1 MNLDEVMDKVLA
13 DSSGET
19 LEDYRAKKE
28 LRTKISRQASQYI
41 NTDSSLWPLITFNWD
56 LYKESQRFSL
66 DGEKETDF
74 KLYYPEGFLLGMV
87 ELLVFDRK
95 LCYFSRRNKGEL
107 WKVGRV
113 SSLAYLIVYLSE
125 RRPISPPL
133 VEPYGVDKVMLQGGH
148 HRYAIAKE
156 LKEKFIPIYIEP
168 RHKKKIDQIIDV
180 DWQNLI
186 GLTKEWRPSR
196 ILCNCRLD

>member
-56 LYKESQRFSL
+56 LSKEGQRFSL
-66 DGEKETDF
+66 DGENEVSF
-74 KLYYPEGFLLGMV
+74 KTHYPEGFTLGKV
-87 ELLVFDRK
+87 ELNTLDKK
-95 LCYFSRRNKGEL
+95 LCHFSRRNEGEL
-107 WKVGRV
+107 WKVGCK
-113 SSLAYLIVYLSE
+113 SSLAYLIVYLSQK
-125 RRPISPPL
+125 RPISPPIL
-133 VEPYGVDKVMLQGGH
+133 NPNINSEIMLQGGH

-156 LKEKFIPIYIEP
+156 INEKYIPIYVEP
-168 RHKKKIDQIIDV
+168 RHKKEINQIIEV
-180 DWQNLI
+180 SW
-186 GLTKEWRPSR
+186 
-196 ILCNCRLD
+196 CN